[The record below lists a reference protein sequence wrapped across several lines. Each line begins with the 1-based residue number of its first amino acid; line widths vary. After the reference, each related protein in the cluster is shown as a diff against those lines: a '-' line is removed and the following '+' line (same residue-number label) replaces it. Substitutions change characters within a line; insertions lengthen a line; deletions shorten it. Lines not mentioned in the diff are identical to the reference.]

1 MWRGQNSSHYH
12 DCGLGP
18 QETAQDDGQAIF
30 QGGRRIH
37 WWRWCSNRMG
47 SRKSQNNHQ
56 RRQTSSHL
64 SCHSTM
70 VKNSP
75 YRVSFIITYF
85 SLYRIFSRNN
95 INTVF
100 QLYVVLIRP
109 FTAGFITSGIRG
121 HRFHVSWAVANKTNL
136 RGRNPG
142 GILPIVIRSTGQ
154 TGNAGILGSQ
164 MERLDLYNH
173 CSRRS
178 TEAWK
183 IQE

>member
-1 MWRGQNSSHYH
+1 
-12 DCGLGP
+12 
-18 QETAQDDGQAIF
+18 
-30 QGGRRIH
+30 
-37 WWRWCSNRMG
+37 MG

-56 RRQTSSHL
+56 RRQTGSHL

-70 VKNSP
+70 VKNIT
-75 YRVSFIITYF
+75 YRVSFII
-85 SLYRIFSRNN
+85 LYISRNN

-109 FTAGFITSGIRG
+109 FTAGFIPSGIRG

-142 GILPIVIRSTGQ
+142 GILPVIIRSTGQ
-154 TGNAGILGSQ
+154 TGNAGILGIQ
-164 MERLDLYNH
+164 MERLDLHNQ

-178 TEAWK
+178 TETRK
-183 IQE
+183 IQKYVSYRSIP